1 MGNLIFFFHLLIF
14 NYFNSG
20 QDRTVTQNKVVAT
33 QTLGILLQILV
44 FMGFGLI
51 TRMVLTHQ
59 IVILTIPSI
68 KLRYLKSFFFSFF
81 HISLSFGMKIIANCD
96 QSQV

>member
-1 MGNLIFFFHLLIF
+1 M
-14 NYFNSG
+14 
-20 QDRTVTQNKVVAT
+20 TQNKVVAT

-68 KLRYLKSFFFSFF
+68 KLRYFEIFFLFFFSY
-81 HISLSFGMKIIANCD
+81 IIVFWHENY
-96 QSQV
+96 SKL